1 MERAAKE
8 QAVILVSLPVLK
20 RVHPSKKRKM
30 MICLM
35 ITAMTI
41 ARNQTMNH
49 QRVKTPMNPKTYL
62 QSSKN

>member
-20 RVHPSKKRKM
+20 RAQPLKKRKM
-30 MICLM
+30 MICLT

-41 ARNQTMNH
+41 AKKQTMNH